1 MATATPEAKPEG
13 LVKYESLIA
22 RRKAAKTA
30 GRLWRIKHPSLGHGL
45 LEAKDETEAVAK
57 FAGEKSPAE
66 SRNKEWLTR
75 FSAECRIAK
84 VQ

>member
-1 MATATPEAKPEG
+1 MSTVTAKPEG
-13 LVKYESLIA
+13 LTRYEALLS

-45 LEAKDETEAVAK
+45 LEAKDEAEAVAK